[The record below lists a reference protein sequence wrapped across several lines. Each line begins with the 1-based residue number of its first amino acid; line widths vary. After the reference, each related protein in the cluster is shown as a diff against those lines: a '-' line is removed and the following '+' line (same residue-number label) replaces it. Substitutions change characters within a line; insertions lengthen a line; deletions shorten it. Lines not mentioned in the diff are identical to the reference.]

1 MTQIPGSEEK
11 DNVFIFIVDRSG
23 SMGGK
28 KMDMTKEALKLF
40 IQSLP
45 TGCMFEIIGFGTRF
59 QVSSKDKKGYKNDDA
74 SVKAIKEEISSYTA
88 NMGGTEIYEP
98 L

>member
-1 MTQIPGSEEK
+1 
-11 DNVFIFIVDRSG
+11 
-23 SMGGK
+23 
-28 KMDMTKEALKLF
+28 
-40 IQSLP
+40 
-45 TGCMFEIIGFGTRF
+45 MFEIIGFGTRF

>member
-1 MTQIPGSEEK
+1 
-11 DNVFIFIVDRSG
+11 
-23 SMGGK
+23 MGGK

-74 SVKAIKEEISSYTA
+74 SVKAIK
-88 NMGGTEIYEP
+88 
-98 L
+98 